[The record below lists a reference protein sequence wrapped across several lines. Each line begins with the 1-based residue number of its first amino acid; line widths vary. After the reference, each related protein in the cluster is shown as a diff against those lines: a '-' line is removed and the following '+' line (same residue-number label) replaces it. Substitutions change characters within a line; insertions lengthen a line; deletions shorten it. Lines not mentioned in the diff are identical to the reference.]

1 MFLLNHCVQAVVD
14 LATYFHKAMWNLCIL
29 VLKGV
34 RAQVYYQAHQ
44 VAVWAEAFQQ
54 ATFPTQHQEGMQ
66 GSRAT
71 FQTMEVAAWTSVR
84 LRHIATFAI
93 RNLFDMADV
102 QRLLGCDRKG
112 WDEISLIS
120 SRTCGRAWFAKSFR
134 NSCGMFA
141 FCFDE
146 CIHSHVVA
154 LHEVWTW
161 LFDTPGYTIWL
172 FDIYIYMCV
181 YMYMYIYIY
190 LKTKNALLQY
200 SCLHHARSHKKNGR
214 CRHGQLGFSVYP
226 WESLATLLQ
235 DCLVLSECVSPRSC
249 KQLISYRL
257 RIPWMWQTHIAEGTC
272 NDSSSRSLCH
282 QHSAWMIVHGLH
294 SRTLLC
300 LHCSDR
306 FRGSWSGACRTVDTC
321 IILKLHYYTVSF
333 LYFMSAGQS
342 LLADHCTDR
351 WIIICNSSLCF
362 DNYHKYH
369 VNSFLFSANLTE

>member
-93 RNLFDMADV
+93 RNLFDMAD
-102 QRLLGCDRKG
+102 C
-112 WDEISLIS
+112 S
-120 SRTCGRAWFAKSFR
+120 SA
-134 NSCGMFA
+134 
-141 FCFDE
+141 
-146 CIHSHVVA
+146 I
-154 LHEVWTW
+154 TW
-161 LFDTPGYTIWL
+161 LRQKRLRWDI
-172 FDIYIYMCV
+172 FDIFTHLWSRMVCQIIQELMRDVCFLFWWVHTFTCCGIAWGLNMIIRHSWLHYLTFWYIYMFICIYV
-181 YMYMYIYIY
+181 YIYIY
-190 LKTKNALLQY
+190 LKTKNALFQY
-200 SCLHHARSHKKNGR
+200 SCLHHARSQKKSGR
-214 CRHGQLGFSVYP
+214 RRHGQLGFSVYP

-257 RIPWMWQTHIAEGTC
+257 RIPWMWQTHIVEGTC